1 MSVVPPSPETLP
13 PPHTAYLGAMRARLP
28 VGLGRLD
35 DACAA
40 FDAAITP
47 LQRSRLVAT
56 LGIGPEEP
64 PSHAWRARSPDAI
77 VADLL
82 ATDRQALTE
91 LVVTH
96 QQPAPRRQAH
106 WLDRFAGLG
115 VAAGRPGAIVV
126 SPFAVAALA
135 RLLAPCESA
144 AWDAVGGVAMAPA
157 ATLVSAE
164 AAAEAALD
172 APLSAAAAA
181 AVPRDLAVA
190 IWRACAARAQSSA
203 GHDEAVARLAGRARQ
218 HALATWHEPT
228 APEPPRA
235 LLANPNGRAPWWQH
249 VQPGPLIASDA
260 TCAAV
265 WFADACPMVDPET
278 VVAALV
284 TDDQHPRCRMLPMQH
299 VTAEALFQALPRTGL
314 RSNLALRDALVQ
326 PDALREG
333 ALSWADVLGLAHH
346 PELGTAIGALLDE
359 DVDWTDFDAVGEG
372 ELPRLWRD
380 ILRCSG
386 VWDTAWAM
394 RFEALLEEPALA
406 PSEILAG
413 YPCPSVARA
422 SRLSVDHSPMSSY
435 VHGLNDGTAEAYGD
449 VHAPSDPFSDR

>member
-1 MSVVPPSPETLP
+1 MSVASPSPLTPPPSY
-13 PPHTAYLGAMRARLP
+13 TAYLGAMRDRLP
-28 VGLGRLD
+28 VGVGRLD
-35 DACAA
+35 DVCTA

-56 LGIGPEEP
+56 LGSDTVER
-64 PSHAWRARSPDAI
+64 PSHAWRSRPPDAV

-82 ATDRQALTE
+82 AIDRQALTE

-106 WLDRFAGLG
+106 WLDRFAALG
-115 VAAGRPGAIVV
+115 VAAGRPGAMVV
-126 SPFAVAALA
+126 SPFAVAAIA
-135 RLLAPCESA
+135 RVLAPCESA
-144 AWDAVGGVAMAPA
+144 AWDAVGGAALAPA

-164 AAAEAALD
+164 AAAAAALD
-172 APLSAAAAA
+172 APLSAADAAD
-181 AVPRDLAVA
+181 VPRDLVVA
-190 IWRACAARAQSSA
+190 IWRACAARAESSP
-203 GHDEAVARLAGRARQ
+203 GYDEAITRLAGRARQ
-218 HALATWHEPT
+218 HALATWHQPN

-235 LLANPNGRAPWWQH
+235 LLANPNGCAPWWQH

-265 WFADACPMVDPET
+265 WFADACPLVEPET
-278 VVAALV
+278 VVAALA
-284 TDDQHPRCRMLPMQH
+284 TDDLHPRCRMLPTQH
-299 VTAEALFQALPRTGL
+299 VTAEALFHALPRTGL
-314 RSNLALRDALVQ
+314 RSTLALRDALVQ

-346 PELGTAIGALLDE
+346 PELGTAMRALLDE

-386 VWDTAWAM
+386 VWDAAWAR

-449 VHAPSDPFSDR
+449 VHAPADPFSDR

>member
-1 MSVVPPSPETLP
+1 MAELTHFDAQGAAHMVDVSDKPVTDRIAVARARVRMAPETL
-13 PPHTAYLGAMRARLP
+13 AMIVEGRAKKGDVL
-28 VGLGRLD
+28 
-35 DACAA
+35 
-40 FDAAITP
+40 
-47 LQRSRLVAT
+47 
-56 LGIGPEEP
+56 
-64 PSHAWRARSPDAI
+64 
-77 VADLL
+77 
-82 ATDRQALTE
+82 
-91 LVVTH
+91 
-96 QQPAPRRQAH
+96 
-106 WLDRFAGLG
+106 
-115 VAAGRPGAIVV
+115 
-126 SPFAVAALA
+126 
-135 RLLAPCESA
+135 
-144 AWDAVGGVAMAPA
+144 
-157 ATLVSAE
+157 
-164 AAAEAALD
+164 
-172 APLSAAAAA
+172 
-181 AVPRDLAVA
+181 
-190 IWRACAARAQSSA
+190 
-203 GHDEAVARLAGRARQ
+203 AVARLAGRARQ

-265 WFADACPMVDPET
+265 WFADACPLVDPET
-278 VVAALV
+278 VVAALA

-299 VTAEALFQALPRTGL
+299 VTAEALFEALPRTGL